1 MRRSR
6 IIFGLGLALGIGQA
20 ATGARAEGPTYHKDV
35 AAILRENCQECHRPG
50 QVAPFALLTY
60 DQARKRAA
68 DIVEVTGEKV
78 MPPWPAS
85 TSYGGPF
92 RDERVLADAEVATL
106 REWLEAGCPEGYP
119 KDALPPKVF
128 SSDWPLGEPDLV
140 LTMGE
145 AYELEASGDDEF
157 RVFVLPTSLPAD
169 RWIRAVD
176 FKPGNRRVV
185 HHVLAGVAREKEG
198 RWRELDAKDPK
209 PGYSSLGGFGDGV
222 QVNGFLPIWTP
233 GSRPRYTPEGSGYFL
248 PAGADVLIQMHYHKS
263 GKVEADATSIGL
275 YLSETPLP
283 KRVETGFLFPSPSPM
298 ALARAMVKAK
308 LAEKA
313 GRRPRLNELMRDV
326 LTIPPGEANYE
337 VKGSSRSGRGG
348 GPGGRPL
355 SRDILLTS
363 VMPHMHWLGK
373 DFTFTAVLPDE
384 EGTRIP
390 LIRIDRWNFNWQ
402 GTYAFAEP
410 IRLPRGAWL
419 EMEAHFDNTAENP
432 VNPHS
437 PPKVVSW
444 GDQTTDEM
452 CIGIFEF
459 VAADEGESRPK
470 PDKDG
475 APPARVEKKD
485 EARP

>member
-6 IIFGLGLALGIGQA
+6 IIIGLGLALGVGLA
-20 ATGARAEGPTYHKDV
+20 GTGARAEGPTYHKEV

-60 DQARKRAA
+60 EQARKRAA
-68 DIVEVTGEKV
+68 DIVQVTGERV

-85 TSYGGPF
+85 TSFGGPF

-106 REWLEAGCPEGYP
+106 RRWLEDGCPEGDP
-119 KDALPPKVF
+119 EDAPPPKVF
-128 SSDWPLGEPDLV
+128 TSDWPLGEPDLV

-145 AYELEASGDDEF
+145 AYELAASGSDEF

-185 HHVLAGVAREKEG
+185 HHVLAGVARDGAG
-198 RWRELDAKDPK
+198 RARELDRKDPK
-209 PGYSSLGGFGDGV
+209 PGYSSVGGFGDGV
-222 QVNGFLPIWTP
+222 QVAGFLPIWTP

-248 PAGADVLIQMHYHKS
+248 PAGADVLIQMHYHKN
-263 GKVEADATSIGL
+263 GKVETDATSIGL

-283 KRVETGFLFPSPSPM
+283 KRVQTGFLFPTPSPF
-298 ALARAMVKAK
+298 ALAKLMVKAK
-308 LAEKA
+308 LSQQA
-313 GRRPRLNELMRDV
+313 GRRPSLNELMRDV
-326 LTIPPGEANYE
+326 LTIPAGEANYT
-337 VKGSSRSGRGG
+337 VKGSSRGGRGG

-384 EGTRIP
+384 AETRVP
-390 LIRIDRWNFNWQ
+390 LIKIDRWNFNWQ

-410 IRLPRGAWL
+410 IRLPKGAWL

-432 VNPHS
+432 ANPHS

-459 VAADEGESRPK
+459 VVADQGDPRPRPGEE
-470 PDKDG
+470 G
-475 APPARVEKKD
+475 APPARVDKD